1 MKLIKE
7 NPANQARAVVPN
19 PRELGSSGIFGNV
32 CKPFCLSQ
40 LLWVLWTHP
49 KINHHQGSTPS
60 CYQLPLVLKCG
71 GTLQTP
77 FYPTICHM
85 APATCFITK
94 DFILALESGSPFLF
108 LLPSHP
114 LSLSVSGIKETSC
127 CYDTNRKTRG
137 PHGMKLHIVSN

>member
-7 NPANQARAVVPN
+7 NPANQARVVVLN

-49 KINHHQGSTPS
+49 KITTRDPHPHVINSHLSLSVVG
-60 CYQLPLVLKCG
+60 
-71 GTLQTP
+71 LQTP

-127 CYDTNRKTRG
+127 CYDANRKTRG